1 MTGGLGG
8 RRRLGHH
15 VKNGD
20 MNNYGPVAAKY
31 EYIIYALRSTATRAY
46 IVTRTHLQPHPPQT
60 DTHTHTYTLEQ
71 TQTYTNTPK
80 TDILYILYNECFCLR
95 VIKNDVSFGGVVYRA
110 N

>member
-20 MNNYGPVAAKY
+20 MNNYGPRRRQVR
-31 EYIIYALRSTATRAY
+31 IYYNICSTFNYTTRAY
-46 IVTRTHLQPHPPQT
+46 IVTRTHCHPPSTSHRHTHIYPRT
-60 DTHTHTYTLEQ
+60 DTHKH
-71 TQTYTNTPK
+71 PK